1 MGQPA
6 VIGNLQYLYD
16 QIGAT
21 YLHYL
26 WFKIDPDS
34 DPQIMKKEIG
44 DLKVYINWWV
54 DARES
59 IAAEMARIERVGIF
73 GVLTIGFLGAAT
85 LSGIGLMVYNYA
97 SLQERIF
104 RFTILRAVG
113 LSLRQLISQVGI
125 EYVILMVYSI
135 AGGAGIGALA
145 SGLFIP
151 FFQASDQNVLRP
163 PTLLPQIAWG
173 HIARI
178 SAVFVAVLVLAQVV
192 VVSAALRRGV
202 FQALRMGDRE

>member
-1 MGQPA
+1 MGRA
-6 VIGNLQYLYD
+6 SVIGNLPYLYD

-26 WFKIDPDS
+26 WFTIDPDS
-34 DPQIMKKEIG
+34 DPQIMKKEIEN
-44 DLKVYINWWV
+44 LKVYINYWL
-54 DARES
+54 DTRDS

-113 LSLRQLISQVGI
+113 LSLRQLVSQVGI
-125 EYVILMVYSI
+125 EYLTLMVYSI
-135 AGGAGIGALA
+135 VGGAGIGAL
-145 SGLFIP
+145 SSKLFIR
-151 FFQASDQNVLRP
+151 FFQAADQNVLHP
-163 PTLLPQIAWG
+163 PTLVPLIAWD

-178 SAVFVAVLVLAQVV
+178 SAVFVVVLVIAQVV

-202 FQALRMGDRE
+202 FEALRMGDRE

>member
-1 MGQPA
+1 MGKAA
-6 VIGNLQYLYD
+6 VIGNLQFLYD

-26 WFKIDPDS
+26 WFTIDPDS
-34 DPQIMKKEIG
+34 DPQVMKADIQS
-44 DLKVYINWWV
+44 LKVYINYWW
-54 DARES
+54 DARDS
-59 IAAEMARIERVGIF
+59 IAAEMARIERVGVF

-104 RFTILRAVG
+104 RFTVLRAVG
-113 LSLRQLISQVGI
+113 LSLRQLVGQVGI
-125 EYVILMVYSI
+125 EYLILMLYSL
-135 AGGAGIGALA
+135 AGGAGVGALA
-145 SGLFIP
+145 SQLFIR
-151 FFQASDQNVLRP
+151 FFQAADQDVLYP

-178 SAVFVAVLVLAQVV
+178 SGVFGIVLVLAQAIVI
-192 VVSAALRRGV
+192 SAALRRGV
-202 FQALRMGDRE
+202 FEALRMGDRE

>member
-1 MGQPA
+1 MGKTA
-6 VIGNLQYLYD
+6 VIGNLDYLYD

-26 WFKIDPDS
+26 WFTIDPDS
-34 DPQIMKKEIG
+34 DPQAMKAEIENR
-44 DLKVYINWWV
+44 KTYINIWL
-54 DARES
+54 DTRDS
-59 IAAEMARIERVGIF
+59 IAAEMARIERVGVF

-113 LSLRQLISQVGI
+113 LSLRQLVGQVGI
-125 EYVILMVYSI
+125 EYLILMAYGM
-135 AGGAGIGALA
+135 AGGAGVGGLA
-145 SGLFIP
+145 AWLFIR
-151 FFQASDQNVLRP
+151 FFQATDQDVLYP
-163 PTLLPQIAWG
+163 PTLLPLIAWD

-178 SAVFVAVLVLAQVV
+178 SGVFAIVLVLAQGVV
-192 VVSAALRRGV
+192 LSAALRRGV
-202 FQALRMGDRE
+202 FEALRMGDRE